1 MSGGWYGCRMSYRV
15 LAFLV
20 TLSVA
25 AICQT
30 PEAGLTSSMFNG
42 RWWQLAGVTERVT
55 ISRWFARWAGDHA
68 DNAAGKVRG
77 YEDLCRAVQGERLY
91 AAGINGRNRC
101 NL

>member
-1 MSGGWYGCRMSYRV
+1 MVWLSNVVQSTRVFGHVKRSSDLSDAGSRFDIEHVQWLMVATGWSDG
-15 LAFLV
+15 
-20 TLSVA
+20 
-25 AICQT
+25 
-30 PEAGLTSSMFNG
+30 SSN
-42 RWWQLAGVTERVT
+42 